1 MPEGYL
7 SRKIRNISITLL
19 MKHIIFS
26 IILRIIFFSDSFNE
40 SNLNNFLKEKNDVY
54 LQFNISYNFTQK
66 LLEKVAKKL
75 KIKLIY
81 LEN

>member
-1 MPEGYL
+1 
-7 SRKIRNISITLL
+7 

-26 IILRIIFFSDSFNE
+26 IILRIIFFSDSFDE

>member
-1 MPEGYL
+1 
-7 SRKIRNISITLL
+7 

>member
-1 MPEGYL
+1 
-7 SRKIRNISITLL
+7 

-26 IILRIIFFSDSFNE
+26 IILRIIFFSDSFDE

-75 KIKLIY
+75 KITQ
-81 LEN
+81 N